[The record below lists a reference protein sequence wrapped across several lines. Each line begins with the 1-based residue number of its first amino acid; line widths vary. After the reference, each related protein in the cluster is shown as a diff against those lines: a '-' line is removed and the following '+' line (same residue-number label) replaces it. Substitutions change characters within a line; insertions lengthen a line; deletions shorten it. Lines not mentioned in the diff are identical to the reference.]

1 MSDGQTD
8 AHADN
13 VSVETS
19 DGIGVQE
26 LSAAAFAGFAGL
38 IAMTPVLLVAW
49 LLGGLELSS
58 FTALSEIVALG
69 ENSVVGVV
77 LFVAGGVVTF
87 PLLFVSL
94 AVFLPGA
101 NLAQKG
107 TSFGVIVWTG
117 FLIAFYSAQTGA
129 TFAAY
134 LVLTLLAHA
143 VYGGVLGAVYGR
155 FANVPV
161 YQV

>member
-26 LSAAAFAGFAGL
+26 LSAAALAGFAGL
-38 IAMTPVLLVAW
+38 VAMAPVFVVAW
-49 LLGGLELSS
+49 LLDALELSS

-69 ENSVVGVV
+69 ENSLIGVA

-94 AVFLPGA
+94 AVFLPGRSVA
-101 NLAQKG
+101 EKG
-107 TSFGVIVWTG
+107 VSFGIIVWTG

-155 FANVPV
+155 FADVPV